1 MPAGFRSRVEFAL
14 WNFARRNPALGKPI
28 RYAGRLVMAGADA
41 RHRARMAA
49 ELDRILPEDAYER
62 PADVPTQAWLVSD
75 RAAVEAMGGA
85 RVLLNHLRIPYRVAP
100 LSAVRDE
107 GRRAALALAPGLDA
121 RAGDR
126 LDATSVVAFGG
137 TESGGGAERLLPH
150 LDGLRSEFA
159 ASVLRRIRDGLRQ
172 PLVTGMLPPGIGL
185 RLDDIRGEAAAEWL
199 KPILERG
206 WKPNLGLFLDAFA
219 ADENPA
225 APWFAALARA
235 GAIELSP
242 HAFSEDRLIFFDLPN
257 HRRFE
262 PPEAHALWAEAEG
275 IMTRRGFPISSAINA
290 HFHVLC
296 PNMANVL
303 AERGLR
309 YLYSEYELGKHRL
322 GADKR
327 YWPSGDSLHATGRI
341 HDCGILQLAA
351 GDNMATLMNPSSRY
365 DFLMHV
371 KPGDTDSAARRALE
385 RARLSL
391 ACGFPAFLT
400 SHEFMLQKNL
410 SGPEHAEI
418 WTKIE
423 SGLDDL
429 GAPPKVGLEALG
441 ERCRDHRATVVW
453 SVARQASGALDV
465 ELRGTGEGGTL
476 TVLGA
481 GERSVAV
488 APFQGRAQVR
498 L

>member
-1 MPAGFRSRVEFAL
+1 MPAGFRRRVEFAL
-14 WNFARRNPALGKPI
+14 WNFARRNPTLGKPI
-28 RYAGRLVMAGADA
+28 RYAGRIVMAGADA
-41 RHRARMAA
+41 RHRKRMAA

-62 PADVPTQAWLVSD
+62 PSDVPTQAWLVSD
-75 RAAVEAMGGA
+75 RAAAEAMRGA
-85 RVLLNHLRIPYRVAP
+85 RVLFNHLRIPYRVAP
-100 LSAVRDE
+100 LSVVRERGPDAV
-107 GRRAALALAPGLDA
+107 LVLAPGL
-121 RAGDR
+121 
-126 LDATSVVAFGG
+126 VVAEKSGPEIAIS
-137 TESGGGAERLLPH
+137 TETLFFSFKADRLLPH
-150 LDGLRSEFA
+150 RDGLRSEFA
-159 ASVLRRIRDGLRQ
+159 ASVLRGIRDGLRL

-185 RLDDIRGEAAAEWL
+185 RLDDIRGAAAGEWL
-199 KPILERG
+199 KPMLERG

-219 ADENPA
+219 ADGNPA

-262 PPEAHALWAEAEG
+262 PSEARALWAEAEG
-275 IMTRRGFPISSAINA
+275 IMARRGFPISSVINA

-309 YLYSEYELGKHRL
+309 YLYSEYELGAHRL

-327 YWPSGDSLHATGRI
+327 YWPSGDSLHATGRL
-341 HDCGILQLAA
+341 HDCGIFQLAA
-351 GDNMATLMNPSSRY
+351 GDNMATLMNPSSHY
-365 DFLMHV
+365 DFLMHAR
-371 KPGDTDSAARRALE
+371 PGDTDAAARRALE

-391 ACGFPAFLT
+391 SCGFPAFLT
-400 SHEFMLQKNL
+400 SHEFMLRKNL
-410 SGPEHAEI
+410 SGPEHVDL

-423 SGLDDL
+423 SGLNDL
-429 GAPPKVGLEALG
+429 GAPPKVGLETLG
-441 ERCRDHRATVVW
+441 ERCRDHRTTVVW
-453 SVARQASGALDV
+453 SVARQASGALEI
-465 ELRGTGEGGTL
+465 ELRGTGEGGAL

-488 APFQGRAQVR
+488 APFRERAQVR